1 MCEITSGVQ
10 AHRKKLS
17 DKGRSLPTF
26 SLFQPMDKKS
36 KSIVI
41 EALIFTALLL
51 CELTFMRH
59 LEFLLN
65 GREKIINSFVI
76 VLCFDQSS
84 KLLAIGER

>member
-10 AHRKKLS
+10 VLRKKLE

-41 EALIFTALLL
+41 EALIFYSPPS
-51 CELTFMRH
+51 M
-59 LEFLLN
+59 
-65 GREKIINSFVI
+65 
-76 VLCFDQSS
+76 
-84 KLLAIGER
+84 

>member
-10 AHRKKLS
+10 VLRKKLE

-51 CELTFMRH
+51 YMLTFMRH
-59 LEFLLN
+59 
-65 GREKIINSFVI
+65 
-76 VLCFDQSS
+76 
-84 KLLAIGER
+84 

>member
-10 AHRKKLS
+10 AHRKKLL

-51 CELTFMRH
+51 CELKFMRH
-59 LEFLLN
+59 
-65 GREKIINSFVI
+65 
-76 VLCFDQSS
+76 
-84 KLLAIGER
+84 